1 MSPPHPP
8 SSRTRVRRVPE
19 RGDYDPAT
27 VHAILDE
34 ALVAHVAFVIGGHPA
49 VVPAGCAR
57 HGDAL
62 LLHCARSSRLAQ
74 ALGSGE
80 EVCVAVTHL
89 DGLVLAR
96 SAFHHSMNYRS
107 AVIYG
112 RPRAITEPSELRVV
126 LKALTDHL
134 APGRWN
140 VIRQP
145 SAKEL
150 RATVVFSL
158 SLSESSA
165 KIRTGPP
172 RDDPG
177 DLSWDVWAGV
187 IPLRLVRGS
196 PQVDG
201 KGSTRGKPRARRQT
215 RAS

>member
-1 MSPPHPP
+1 MSPTGPP

-34 ALVAHVAFVIGGHPA
+34 ALVAHVGFATGGHVA
-49 VVPAGCAR
+49 VVPVGCAR

-62 LLHCARSSRLAQ
+62 LLHCARSSRLAK

-112 RPRAITEPSELRVV
+112 RPHPITEPAELRVA

-172 RDDPG
+172 RDDPD

-187 IPLRLVRGS
+187 IPLRLVRGA

-201 KGSTRGKPRARRQT
+201 NGSIRGKPRGRGARSR
-215 RAS
+215 

>member
-1 MSPPHPP
+1 M
-8 SSRTRVRRVPE
+8 
-19 RGDYDPAT
+19 
-27 VHAILDE
+27 
-34 ALVAHVAFVIGGHPA
+34 VAHVGFAIDGHVA
-49 VVPAGCAR
+49 VVPVGCAR
-57 HGDAL
+57 HGDTL
-62 LLHCARSSRLAQ
+62 LLHGARSSRLAK

-80 EVCVAVTHL
+80 EVCVAITHL

-112 RPRAITEPSELRVV
+112 RPRAITEPGELRVA
-126 LKALTDHL
+126 LQALTDHL
-134 APGRWN
+134 APGRWD

-158 SLSESSA
+158 PLAEASA

-187 IPLRLVRGS
+187 IPLRLARGA
-196 PQVDG
+196 PVVDG
-201 KGSTRGKPRARRQT
+201 AGSTRGKPSTRRKAR
-215 RAS
+215 S

>member
-1 MSPPHPP
+1 MRTRQPA

-19 RGDYDPAT
+19 RGNYDPTT
-27 VHAILDE
+27 VQAILDE
-34 ALVAHVAFVIGGHPA
+34 ALVAHVAFTVEGHPA
-49 VVPAGCAR
+49 VVPVGCAR

-62 LLHCARSSRLAQ
+62 LLHCARSSRLAK
-74 ALGSGE
+74 ALSSGE

-107 AVIYG
+107 VVIYG
-112 RPRAITEPSELRVV
+112 RPRAITETAELRVA
-126 LKALTDHL
+126 LHALTDHL
-134 APGRWN
+134 APGRWE

-158 SLSESSA
+158 SLAESSA

-172 RDDPG
+172 KDDPE

-187 IPLRLVRGS
+187 IPLRLARGA
-196 PQVDG
+196 PRPDG
-201 KGSTRGKPRARRQT
+201 DGSSVGKPRPLRGT
-215 RAS
+215 RTR

>member
-1 MSPPHPP
+1 MSARQPA

-34 ALVAHVAFVIGGHPA
+34 ALVAHVGFTIGGHVA
-49 VVPAGCAR
+49 VVPVGCAR
-57 HGDAL
+57 HGDAV
-62 LLHCARSSRLAQ
+62 LLHCARSSRLAK
-74 ALGSGE
+74 ALGSGDE
-80 EVCVAVTHL
+80 ICVTVTHL

-112 RPRAITEPSELRVV
+112 RPRAIMDPAELREA
-126 LKALTDHL
+126 LAALTEHL
-134 APGRWN
+134 APGRWD
-140 VIRQP
+140 VVRQP

-158 SLSESSA
+158 SLAESSA

-172 RDDPG
+172 KDDPG

-187 IPLRLVRGS
+187 IPLRLARGT
-196 PQVDG
+196 PRVDG
-201 KGSTRGKPRARRQT
+201 RSSPRGKPRPTHRART
-215 RAS
+215 A